1 VLFEEKPGEDAA
13 PTPVKQPPN
22 PSSKEVEDAK
32 ELQIS
37 QLKQEL
43 AATKEYLQSIIE
55 GQEAT
60 NEELQSANEEIQS
73 GNEELQSTNEE
84 LQTSKEELESANEEL
99 NTVNEEIQHR
109 NQQLSQLS
117 NDLINLLN
125 SCTIPMLLL
134 GEDLRIRRYTP
145 EAEKVL
151 GFSGNDVGKP
161 LTNVRL
167 SVDVPQIEHWM
178 LDVMRDITSRSER
191 VQLRDRWYKLRITP
205 YRTLENKIDGV
216 VLAMVDISD
225 VIQRSVPKQKSRSGR
240 KR

>member
-1 VLFEEKPGEDAA
+1 
-13 PTPVKQPPN
+13 
-22 PSSKEVEDAK
+22 VEGAK

-167 SVDVPQIEHWM
+167 SVDVPQLEHWM
-178 LDVMRDITSRSER
+178 LDVMRDITSHNETIT
-191 VQLRDRWYKLRITP
+191 LHGKWYKLRITP

-216 VLAMVDISD
+216 VLAMVDVTD
-225 VIQRSVPKQKSRSGR
+225 MMQRNGMKQKPRRARG
-240 KR
+240 K